1 MSAFFSTFTEIGL
14 VDTRL
19 NPGVILLPK
28 TTEIPYRIITLKDI
42 YGKFATNA
50 LTLMTQT
57 GESFE
62 DGTTTKIFRND
73 GTFISLYAGTAMA
86 KWYIMGGT
94 QTLSQT
100 ISSLTV
106 STITGDGGYLRNLNA
121 ISSLTLFSSL
131 QGLGSLGY
139 LSSAVTNL
147 SSIISTP
154 QLVSSLEGLGTLGY
168 ISSAHLTSSLQAI
181 SQVFKSLSVYISS
194 LTAVSLNV
202 STTGFISS
210 LTVNALIIGDGTGH
224 LYMGDIVTTS
234 LSTLIIYSGVI
245 NGTQI
250 IASTLQG
257 DGSKIVNA
265 PYVSSSQL
273 ISSLQGLG
281 TLGYLSS
288 STGLS
293 GTVYLSSIISTPQLT
308 STIEG
313 LGTLGY
319 LSSSTGLSGT
329 VYLSSIISTPQ
340 LTSTIQGLGT
350 LGYISSASGTTVV
363 PPHFVSTL
371 SLYSSIEGLGT
382 LGYISSALTN
392 SVNVNV
398 QSTFF
403 IDSQYLISQP
413 SYGTFT
419 VHTGFSYIGAPW
431 ASQIVQLQSVVN
443 SFSQVE
449 LSTDNQTLIYT
460 GAQAQYFRITYT
472 CGGNQNEVAISRPTL
487 TMQVTSQGV
496 TKTYQTVNNIESAGA
511 SVTNVIQLNPND
523 HFIFLTR
530 GLENYTFATIDTTY
544 YEIIVETIVPLAIN
558 TFSTLGVSSLSII
571 NQVTGKYASIIL
583 SNYIYVDGVQVS
595 IQNSDLTSSINSL
608 GEIGYISTIQLV
620 STTKGIENYIS
631 SLIKPTSYEI
641 FTVQSGFSYIGAP
654 WTSQIAQ
661 LQHVTTNYSQI
672 QLYVDNQTIV
682 YKGVET
688 QYFRITYTCGGNQNE
703 VAISRPTLTMQVTSQ
718 GITKTYQTVN
728 NIESAGGSLT
738 NVIELSQNDQIV
750 FLIRG
755 LENYTFAA
763 VDTGYYQITVE
774 TVGTSLPS
782 LANQTTA
789 APTSISTVVG
799 LGSLGYISTSQLV
812 STTQAL
818 LAISSFSS
826 TFTSSIQVN
835 TLQLQAPLS
844 SAYVR
849 QPFFQYGNTIFTGLT
864 LNGGISTITLPLS
877 YSASNSY
884 FPFVQSAN
892 STTTTI
898 VTAYTSTTNQFI
910 VQWST
915 LTGAN
920 TVQTFNWNT
929 MGT

>member
-181 SQVFKSLSVYISS
+181 SQVFKSLSVNISS

-273 ISSLQGLG
+273 ISSLQ
-281 TLGYLSS
+281 
-288 STGLS
+288 
-293 GTVYLSSIISTPQLT
+293 
-308 STIEG
+308 G